1 MTDILNPIRVPHR
14 FSGPNPSRLAKVSLW
29 RLLGIA
35 AVSISLSLGGC
46 KSWRH
51 KNDQGFASAEVGYDR
66 ASKLMKESNFQ
77 GAIKA
82 YEQVTS
88 KFPFSE
94 PAKQARIDLIYAYY
108 RLGQKESAVDAADSF
123 IRENPTHPRVDYAY
137 YMKGLI
143 YFERSQNFLERWFN
157 VNMAARPPQD
167 ARKSFDAF
175 ARVVTQYPQSEY
187 ATESHQRMVY
197 IRNRLAE
204 YNLVV
209 ARYYLSLGAYAG
221 ALARSRE
228 VLETYNGS
236 PGTHEALLIMAKS
249 YRGLG
254 MEDLAKDTDK
264 MLAANAPEGT
274 APTQTNPS
282 KLTKWWPTWG
292 HHSDDNQK

>member
-1 MTDILNPIRVPHR
+1 VA
-14 FSGPNPSRLAKVSLW
+14 NPSSQPRLPHTTWV

-35 AVSISLSLGGC
+35 LLGLSLSLSGC

-51 KNDQGFASAEVGYDR
+51 KKDQGVASAEVGYER
-66 ASKLMKESNFQ
+66 ANKQLKDSNFQ
-77 GAIKA
+77 AAVKS

-108 RLGQKESAVDAADSF
+108 RMGEKESAADAADSF

-143 YFERSQNFLERWFN
+143 YFERSQNFLERIFK

-175 ARVVTQYPQSEY
+175 ARVVSQYPQSEY
-187 ATESHQRMVY
+187 APEAHQRMVY

-209 ARYYLSLGAYAG
+209 ARYYFDLGAYAG
-221 ALARSRE
+221 AIARARE
-228 VLETYNGS
+228 VLETYDGA
-236 PGTHEALLIMAKS
+236 PGTHEALQILSKS
-249 YRGLG
+249 YRALG
-254 MEDLAKDTDK
+254 MDDLARDSDQL
-264 MLAANAPEGT
+264 LAANSTNPT
-274 APTQTNPS
+274 APTEPNPS
-282 KLTKWWPTWG
+282 HKLTKWWPTWA
-292 HHSDDNQK
+292 HHSADNPK